1 MKTIILVGGSKGI
14 GKALVEKLLTYC
26 NVINISRSILE
37 ISHSNLTH
45 HKCDI
50 TQDELPEI
58 ETADGL
64 VYCPGSINLKPI
76 GRLKLDDFREDFEIN
91 VVAAVKIIQ
100 KYINSLKN
108 NNGSV
113 VLFST
118 VAAKMGMPFH
128 ASVAASKSAVE
139 GVVKSLAAEFATKIR
154 FNCIAPTVTD
164 TTLAARLLRND
175 KQREG
180 MKQRHPLQKILEPT
194 EVASLAA
201 YLLSDVASSIS
212 GQVFPIDA
220 GSVSL
225 KLFARGSSLVRS

>member
-1 MKTIILVGGSKGI
+1 MKTILVVGGSKGI
-14 GKALVEKLLTYC
+14 GKAVIDVLKDTHKI
-26 NVINISRSILE
+26 INISRNE
-37 ISHSNLTH
+37 IETH
-45 HKCDI
+45 ENI
-50 TQDELPEI
+50 THYSLDVLNDELPDI
-58 ETADGL
+58 ETINGL

-91 VVAAVKIIQ
+91 VVSAVKIIQ
-100 KYINSLKN
+100 KYINPLKN

-154 FNCIAPTVTD
+154 FNGIAPTVTD

-194 EVASLAA
+194 EVASLVA
-201 YLLSDVASSIS
+201 YLISDVASSIS

-220 GSVSL
+220 GIVSL
-225 KLFARGSSLVRS
+225 KL

>member
-1 MKTIILVGGSKGI
+1 MKTILVVGGSKGI
-14 GKALVEKLLTYC
+14 GKAVIDVLKDTHKI
-26 NVINISRSILE
+26 INISRNE
-37 ISHSNLTH
+37 IETH
-45 HKCDI
+45 ENI
-50 TQDELPEI
+50 THYSLDVLHDELPDI
-58 ETADGL
+58 VNINGL

-91 VVAAVKIIQ
+91 VVSAVKIIQ
-100 KYINSLKN
+100 KYINPLKN

-154 FNCIAPTVTD
+154 FNGIAPTVTD

-194 EVASLAA
+194 EVASLVA
-201 YLLSDVASSIS
+201 YLISDVASSIS

-220 GSVSL
+220 GIVSL
-225 KLFARGSSLVRS
+225 KL